1 MFGDLFPPTTIK
13 AVSLWQPWASLVA
26 FGIKFHETRHWT
38 TNYRGPLAIC
48 AARVV
53 DTVGAPEE
61 LCQRVLGRD
70 WVNTVPTGA
79 VVAIVN
85 LTGVKPADQ
94 VETTQDDRMAGNFSA
109 GRFAW
114 VLEDVQRLDQPI
126 PIVGRQGLFNW
137 TVPEVLKV
145 GASKPQLERVA
156 S

>member
-1 MFGDLFPPTTIK
+1 MFGDLFSPTTIK

-26 FGIKFHETRHWT
+26 CGVKLHETRHWT

-53 DTVGAPEE
+53 DTVGAPEA
-61 LCQRVLGRD
+61 LCQRVLGQD

-85 LTGVKPADQ
+85 LTGVKAADQ
-94 VETTQDDRMAGNFSA
+94 VETTTDDRMAGNFSA

-114 VLEDVQRLDQPI
+114 VPEDVQRLDTPI

-137 TVPEVLKV
+137 TVPEGMK
-145 GASKPQLERVA
+145 GAAEVA
-156 S
+156 Q